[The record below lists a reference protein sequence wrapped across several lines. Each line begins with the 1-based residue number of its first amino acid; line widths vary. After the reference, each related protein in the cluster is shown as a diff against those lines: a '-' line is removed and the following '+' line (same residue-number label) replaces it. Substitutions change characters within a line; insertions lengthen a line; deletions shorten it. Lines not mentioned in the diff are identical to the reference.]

1 MGKHLTDDVTPLK
14 VDFWNDVLPYYTP
27 SLFFI
32 LEFIFYFKL
41 NGNLLLVMLLGFII
55 NFPFK
60 GASQYP
66 KEFNL
71 SRISEKLFKED
82 ARFMGPLYAYVA
94 LDALTWLWC
103 LCVISGVHP
112 SFMPEWCFEDK
123 LTSTTS
129 GFICFTFVWGYMAGV
144 NGLAGHELIHR
155 KEAINK
161 GIGMFT
167 FSKILYSHFLLEHSS
182 GHHRNVATPEDSAT
196 ARKGEIFFKFTLRSA
211 IGGHVNT
218 WNREI
223 QRLNFKY
230 DNKCSY
236 L

>member
-1 MGKHLTDDVTPLK
+1 
-14 VDFWNDVLPYYTP
+14 
-27 SLFFI
+27 
-32 LEFIFYFKL
+32 
-41 NGNLLLVMLLGFII
+41 
-55 NFPFK
+55 
-60 GASQYP
+60 
-66 KEFNL
+66 
-71 SRISEKLFKED
+71 
-82 ARFMGPLYAYVA
+82 
-94 LDALTWLWC
+94 
-103 LCVISGVHP
+103 
-112 SFMPEWCFEDK
+112 
-123 LTSTTS
+123 
-129 GFICFTFVWGYMAGV
+129 MAGV

-155 KEAINK
+155 KEAVNK